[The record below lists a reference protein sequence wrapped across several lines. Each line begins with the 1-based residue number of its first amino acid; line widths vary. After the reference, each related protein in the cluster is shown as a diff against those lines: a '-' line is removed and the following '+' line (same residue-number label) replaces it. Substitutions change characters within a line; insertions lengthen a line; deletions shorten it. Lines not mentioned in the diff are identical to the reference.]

1 VCKILLNASWPIL
14 VREKISS
21 SGTNSNYLNDFVV
34 LVLQRSKLVR
44 KISLVTITLIVLTGL
59 ATAQVPKGNI
69 FAGYSYA
76 SADIGAGKRTSL
88 NGWNASLEGKLFPFV
103 GIVADVSG
111 HYGSQDF
118 AGISGDGR
126 VLTAMFGPR
135 VSVKV
140 GKLRPFAEAL
150 FGVSRLRVE
159 FPAFTNT
166 DNSFA
171 SAYGG
176 GLDYHLLPFFAWRVE
191 ADALRTSFTHGTQNN
206 FRVST
211 GIVFN
216 F

>member
-1 VCKILLNASWPIL
+1 M
-14 VREKISS
+14 
-21 SGTNSNYLNDFVV
+21 
-34 LVLQRSKLVR
+34 R
-44 KISLVTITLIVLTGL
+44 KISLVTFALIALTRL
-59 ATAQVPKGNI
+59 AAAQVPKGNI

-76 SADIGAGKRTSL
+76 SADIGAGKRTNL
-88 NGWNASLEGKLFPFV
+88 NGWNASLEGKIFPFV

-118 AGISGDGR
+118 GAISGDGR
-126 VLTAMFGPR
+126 LLTAMFGPR
-135 VSVKV
+135 VSVPV
-140 GKLRPFAEAL
+140 GKIRPFAEAL

-159 FPAFTNT
+159 FPAATNSDT
-166 DNSFA
+166 SFA

-191 ADALRTSFTHGTQNN
+191 ADALRTSFSSGTQNN

-211 GIVFN
+211 GIVIN

>member
-1 VCKILLNASWPIL
+1 
-14 VREKISS
+14 
-21 SGTNSNYLNDFVV
+21 
-34 LVLQRSKLVR
+34 VR
-44 KISLVTITLIVLTGL
+44 KISLVTFALIALTGL
-59 ATAQVPKGNI
+59 ASAQVPKGNI

-76 SADIGAGKRTSL
+76 SADLGAGKRTSL
-88 NGWNASLEGKLFPFV
+88 NGWNASLEGKVFPFV

-118 AGISGDGR
+118 GTVSGDGR
-126 VLTAMFGPR
+126 LLTAMFGPR
-135 VSVKV
+135 VSVRV

-159 FPAFTNT
+159 FPTFTDGDT
-166 DNSFA
+166 SFA

-176 GLDYHLLPFFAWRVE
+176 GVDYHLLPFFAWRVE
-191 ADALRTSFTHGTQNN
+191 ADALRTSFSNGTQNN

-211 GIVFN
+211 GVVFS